1 MFIINET
8 VLTEKIAAEKQE
20 KLFAEHRAWFMKHF
34 QEGNFLIVGPYK
46 DWAASGIMLVQA
58 ESREALEEILKEDV
72 YYADKLALYDVHEF
86 IQAKIAKNIC
96 EFEGK

>member
-34 QEGNFLIVGPYK
+34 QEGNSLIVGPYK
-46 DWAASGIMLVQA
+46 DWAASGIMLAQA

-86 IQAKIAKNIC
+86 IPAKIAKNIC

>member
-46 DWAASGIMLVQA
+46 DWAASGIMLAQA

-72 YYADKLALYDVHEF
+72 YYDDKLALYDVHEF
-86 IQAKIAKNIC
+86 IPAKIAKNIC

>member
-72 YYADKLALYDVHEF
+72 YFADKLALYDVHEF
-86 IQAKIAKNIC
+86 IPAKIAKNIC

>member
-34 QEGNFLIVGPYK
+34 QEGDFLIVGPYK
-46 DWAASGIMLVQA
+46 DWAASGIMLAQA

-86 IQAKIAKNIC
+86 IPAKIAKNIC
-96 EFEGK
+96 EFERK

>member
-1 MFIINET
+1 MFLINET

-20 KLFAEHRAWFMKHF
+20 NLFAEHRAWFMKHF
-34 QEGNFLIVGPYK
+34 QEGDFLIVGPYK
-46 DWAASGIMLVQA
+46 DWAASGIMLAQA

-86 IQAKIAKNIC
+86 IPAKIAKNIC

>member
-46 DWAASGIMLVQA
+46 DWVASGIMLAQA

-86 IQAKIAKNIC
+86 IPAKIAKNIC

>member
-46 DWAASGIMLVQA
+46 DWAASGIMLAQA

-72 YYADKLALYDVHEF
+72 YYADKLALYNVHEF
-86 IQAKIAKNIC
+86 IPAKIAKNIC

>member
-46 DWAASGIMLVQA
+46 DWAASGIVLAQA

-86 IQAKIAKNIC
+86 IPAKIAKNIC

>member
-34 QEGNFLIVGPYK
+34 QEGDFLIVGPYK
-46 DWAASGIMLVQA
+46 DWAASGIMLAQA

-86 IQAKIAKNIC
+86 IPAKIAKNIC

>member
-46 DWAASGIMLVQA
+46 DWAASGIMLAQA

-72 YYADKLALYDVHEF
+72 YFADKLALYDVHEF
-86 IQAKIAKNIC
+86 IPAKIAKNIC

>member
-34 QEGNFLIVGPYK
+34 QEGKFLIVGPNK
-46 DWAASGIMLVQA
+46 DWAASGIMLAQA

-86 IQAKIAKNIC
+86 IPAKIAKNIC

>member
-46 DWAASGIMLVQA
+46 DWAASGLVLAQA
-58 ESREALEEILKEDV
+58 ESRDALEEILKEDV

-86 IQAKIAKNIC
+86 IPAKIAKNIC

>member
-34 QEGNFLIVGPYK
+34 QEGNFLIGP
-46 DWAASGIMLVQA
+46 G
-58 ESREALEEILKEDV
+58 
-72 YYADKLALYDVHEF
+72 
-86 IQAKIAKNIC
+86 
-96 EFEGK
+96 GKP

>member
-86 IQAKIAKNIC
+86 IPAKIAKNIC

>member
-34 QEGNFLIVGPYK
+34 QEGDFLIVGPYK
-46 DWAASGIMLVQA
+46 DWAASGIMLAQA
-58 ESREALEEILKEDV
+58 ESREALEKILKGDV
-72 YYADKLALYDVHEF
+72 YYAEKLAVYDVHEF
-86 IQAKIAKNIC
+86 VPAKIAKNIC
-96 EFEGK
+96 DFEGK

>member
-1 MFIINET
+1 
-8 VLTEKIAAEKQE
+8 
-20 KLFAEHRAWFMKHF
+20 MKHF

-46 DWAASGIMLVQA
+46 DWAASGIMLAQA

-72 YYADKLALYDVHEF
+72 YYADKLALYNVHEF
-86 IQAKIAKNIC
+86 IPAKIAKNIC